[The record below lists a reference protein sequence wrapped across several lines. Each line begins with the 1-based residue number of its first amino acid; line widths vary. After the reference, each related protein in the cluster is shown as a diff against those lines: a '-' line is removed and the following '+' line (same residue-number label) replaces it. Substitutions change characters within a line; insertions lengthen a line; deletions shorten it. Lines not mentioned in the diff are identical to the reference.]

1 MNGEEKLQAITNII
15 NTRPTTIAS
24 TSEYLAIIQNIILI
38 QGLTYRQIDEW
49 IAEKEKVQKSF
60 QATVND
66 LRLTNLKSLRENGLN

>member
-49 IAEKEKVQKSF
+49 IAEKEKV
-60 QATVND
+60 
-66 LRLTNLKSLRENGLN
+66 